1 MFKWFWTI
9 FSLVAPVY
17 YWTHGRNIYM
27 WHWDCVSDTVVYAK
41 AQDSMKKLS
50 LMSRHIL
57 NKMKTFQYTHFT
69 SCRPQNFNGFALQ
82 TPLKQLLRQLLR
94 KSFQFQKLLMD
105 RGYPYNLK
113 EKVLSEINSKKV
125 CVPETKLNSKEEKD
139 LPFSGNTNPKSLLI

>member
-9 FSLVAPVY
+9 FSLGAPVY

-27 WHWDCVSDTVVYAK
+27 WHWDYVSDTVVYAK

-69 SCRPQNFNGFALQ
+69 SFRPQNFNGFALQ
-82 TPLKQLLRQLLR
+82 TPLKQLLR

-139 LPFSGNTNPKSLLI
+139 LLFSGNTNPKSLLI

>member
-1 MFKWFWTI
+1 
-9 FSLVAPVY
+9 
-17 YWTHGRNIYM
+17 
-27 WHWDCVSDTVVYAK
+27 
-41 AQDSMKKLS
+41 MKKLS

-69 SCRPQNFNGFALQ
+69 SFRPQNFNGFALQ
-82 TPLKQLLRQLLR
+82 TPLKQLLR

-125 CVPETKLNSKEEKD
+125 CVPETKLNSKEQKD

>member
-1 MFKWFWTI
+1 MVLNYILVGCPCLLLNSRPKYLYVTLRLCFRHCCICKGTRFNEKTILDVKTHFKQ
-9 FSLVAPVY
+9 
-17 YWTHGRNIYM
+17 NE
-27 WHWDCVSDTVVYAK
+27 
-41 AQDSMKKLS
+41 
-50 LMSRHIL
+50 
-57 NKMKTFQYTHFT
+57 KTFQYTHFT

-82 TPLKQLLRQLLR
+82 TPLKQLLR

-105 RGYPYNLK
+105 RGYPYNLI